1 MEKRGF
7 EELMGRLEE
16 IVGKLESGD
25 LPLEESL
32 DLFEEGVGI
41 FKLCTKRLEGAQV
54 RVQRLVK
61 DLKGEFYLTP
71 LEGENGL

>member
-1 MEKRGF
+1 MEERGF

-16 IVGKLESGD
+16 IVGRLESGD

-32 DLFEEGVGI
+32 DLFEEGVKI
-41 FKLCTKRLEGAQV
+41 FKLCTRRLEGAQAK
-54 RVQRLVK
+54 VQRLVK

-71 LEGENGL
+71 LEGEDGL

>member
-1 MEKRGF
+1 MEKKGF

-16 IVGKLESGD
+16 IVEKLESGD

-32 DLFEEGVGI
+32 DLFEEGIKI
-41 FKLCTKRLEGAQV
+41 FKLCNKKLEGAQA

-61 DLKGEFYLTP
+61 ELKGDFRLVP
-71 LEGENGL
+71 LEEEDGP